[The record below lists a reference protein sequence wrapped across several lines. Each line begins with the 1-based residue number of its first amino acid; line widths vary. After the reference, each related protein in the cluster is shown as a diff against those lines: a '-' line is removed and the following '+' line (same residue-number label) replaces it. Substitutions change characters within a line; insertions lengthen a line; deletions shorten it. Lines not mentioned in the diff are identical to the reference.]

1 MLAHTICIY
10 FLVSKRS
17 KTNKASI
24 KFRITYDKQRFA
36 FSTGIYIDPSNWS
49 SKEQKI
55 NAGEPLFE
63 SYNTDLLL
71 TKQKIYNTY
80 LKLKFN
86 DEKFTLKDLKNNLQ
100 NTNTSNEQFILNH
113 YQNYLN
119 EQKKLIDIS
128 IKEATWYKFFYTR
141 EAVQS
146 FILSKYNTKEV
157 KFDKLNINFLDD
169 LDYYLKTVRN
179 QRQVTIN
186 KEIQRFRAVIK
197 LALARNIIDKDPF
210 IGYKPKRITKEV
222 IFLTKEEL
230 KRFQETTPTQK
241 TQILIRDLFIFC
253 AYSGLPFGEMANL
266 KDQNISKGFD
276 ENTWITIKRAKT
288 SKELMVPLFPEAEKI
303 IEKYKHSTTS
313 DKIFPTISNQKFN
326 TYLKDIAI
334 LAKIDKRVTHHT
346 ARKTFASTVLLYN
359 DVPMEI
365 VSELLGHSSM
375 KITQDYYGK
384 IIRKK
389 VSQEYNKLQQRINPR
404 EGGNLVNQ

>member
-1 MLAHTICIY
+1 MC
-10 FLVSKRS
+10 
-17 KTNKASI
+17 
-24 KFRITYDKQRFA
+24 RITYDKQRFA

-100 NTNTSNEQFILNH
+100 NTNASNEQFILNH
-113 YQNYLN
+113 YQNYLD

-128 IKEATWYKFFYTR
+128 IKEATWYKFYYTR

-230 KRFQETTPTQK
+230 KRFQETTPT
-241 TQILIRDLFIFC
+241 
-253 AYSGLPFGEMANL
+253 
-266 KDQNISKGFD
+266 
-276 ENTWITIKRAKT
+276 
-288 SKELMVPLFPEAEKI
+288 
-303 IEKYKHSTTS
+303 
-313 DKIFPTISNQKFN
+313 
-326 TYLKDIAI
+326 
-334 LAKIDKRVTHHT
+334 
-346 ARKTFASTVLLYN
+346 
-359 DVPMEI
+359 
-365 VSELLGHSSM
+365 
-375 KITQDYYGK
+375 
-384 IIRKK
+384 
-389 VSQEYNKLQQRINPR
+389 
-404 EGGNLVNQ
+404 